1 MQVERPVLSGA
12 GSGGRVS
19 STWVT
24 YPLVR
29 NTAEK
34 SATRPHRLSRLGRAK
49 LLMRVSGAR
58 GWACARLAGW
68 WGNGSPRR
76 RSVAGL
82 RGRSATLGL
91 RTAQTPT
98 GGSSEE
104 FSAMGATLTEQRRV
118 QEDGLRIVNC
128 FSLGRART
136 VPEEQ
141 APANYVPAAAVIRRG
156 RALSGV
162 TGRKAHAGG
171 AARLGLQL
179 PAQPGERLEDGS
191 T

>member
-1 MQVERPVLSGA
+1 MQVERSLAWVR

-19 STWVT
+19 STWEPT
-24 YPLVR
+24 PQVR
-29 NTAEK
+29 DTGEK
-34 SATRPHRLSRLGRAK
+34 SPTSPHRLGGRPASKARLRKRGSAW
-49 LLMRVSGAR
+49 
-58 GWACARLAGW
+58 GWACGRLASW
-68 WGNGSPRR
+68 WGNGLPGR

-118 QEDGLRIVNC
+118 QEDAFRSVNC
-128 FSLGRART
+128 FSAGREWT
-136 VPEEQ
+136 VPQEE
-141 APANYVPAAAVIRRG
+141 APANYVPAAAVRRRG

-162 TGRKAHAGG
+162 TGRKGPVGG
-171 AARLGLQL
+171 RRRWG
-179 PAQPGERLEDGS
+179 
-191 T
+191 